1 MTYEPLES
9 LHGRVAVITGAM
21 GGIGLATAQRL
32 AAKGARVVGIVR
44 RNAEQAQIEFDKLAN
59 HGLQHMIVCADL
71 LDSQQLADAFV
82 QIKKL
87 GRVDVLVNA
96 VGKTQRIAPTD
107 LDSITDEYFDQM
119 TQQNLRT
126 YYSAIRTFAPL
137 LTATPESVIVNIGS
151 TAGTT
156 SRGSNVAYAAAKA
169 GIDALTRSLALHMA
183 PVRVLSVSPGAIS
196 TNFVPNPLDK
206 YYEMMA
212 RTTPLRRVTSVVDVA
227 ATVEA
232 CVMLLRFCS
241 GIVIT
246 VDGARHVWR

>member
-1 MTYEPLES
+1 MLKAALVGTTLNNDMGGSLLSNAQIQDISES
-9 LHGRVAVITGAM
+9 RVALVTVSGSQTINY
-21 GGIGLATAQRL
+21 
-32 AAKGARVVGIVR
+32 AAGSYYTVTTSG
-44 RNAEQAQIEFDKLAN
+44 
-59 HGLQHMIVCADL
+59 
-71 LDSQQLADAFV
+71 
-82 QIKKL
+82 
-87 GRVDVLVNA
+87 
-96 VGKTQRIAPTD
+96 
-107 LDSITDEYFDQM
+107 SITLAFS
-119 TQQNLRT
+119 NF
-126 YYSAIRTFAPL
+126 SA
-137 LTATPESVIVNIGS
+137 
-151 TAGTT
+151 AGTT

-196 TNFVPNPLDK
+196 TNFVPNPVDK